1 MHHQNCGGSMA
12 KTKVELCIGGMTCQG
27 CVRTVENKLSAVDGV
42 DYAHVNL
49 GAGKAVVEYDDARC
63 RPDELIQAV
72 EQVGFQASR
81 N

>member
-1 MHHQNCGGSMA
+1 MA
-12 KTKVELCIGGMTCQG
+12 KTKVELCIDGMTCQG
-27 CVRTVENKLSAVDGV
+27 CVRTIENKLSTVDGV

-63 RPDELIQAV
+63 QPHELIRAV

-81 N
+81 D